1 MKQLSFL
8 CFTLFSFI
16 AYSQD
21 LITTKKGE
29 DIQTKVLEIN
39 TTEVKYKKADNLEG
53 PIYTIL
59 KSDILIIRYAN
70 GTKDIFNEE
79 KEIVSPKTEN
89 SKGNY
94 MSYRRNRY
102 FLVGENISKDKMIY
116 LLQEDKEAYS
126 YYQRTNRLKIG
137 SDICAVAS
145 IIFGTTSIIISL
157 NNISKIREGKGTQ
170 SNGLTARA
178 TLIAGVA
185 CLIPA
190 IILSSASNRNK
201 RRAFETYNRN
211 QERKVTL
218 APIIGR
224 NSMGVTI
231 KF

>member
-70 GTKDIFNEE
+70 GTKDVFNEE
-79 KEIVSPKTEN
+79 KEVISTKTEN

-94 MSYRRNRY
+94 MTYERNRY
-102 FLVGENISKDKMIY
+102 FLVGENISKDKMIS

-126 YYQRTNRLKIG
+126 YYQRL
-137 SDICAVAS
+137 
-145 IIFGTTSIIISL
+145 
-157 NNISKIREGKGTQ
+157 
-170 SNGLTARA
+170 
-178 TLIAGVA
+178 
-185 CLIPA
+185 
-190 IILSSASNRNK
+190 
-201 RRAFETYNRN
+201 
-211 QERKVTL
+211 
-218 APIIGR
+218 
-224 NSMGVTI
+224 
-231 KF
+231 

>member
-79 KEIVSPKTEN
+79 KEIVD
-89 SKGNY
+89 G
-94 MSYRRNRY
+94 
-102 FLVGENISKDKMIY
+102 
-116 LLQEDKEAYS
+116 
-126 YYQRTNRLKIG
+126 
-137 SDICAVAS
+137 
-145 IIFGTTSIIISL
+145 
-157 NNISKIREGKGTQ
+157 
-170 SNGLTARA
+170 
-178 TLIAGVA
+178 
-185 CLIPA
+185 
-190 IILSSASNRNK
+190 
-201 RRAFETYNRN
+201 
-211 QERKVTL
+211 
-218 APIIGR
+218 
-224 NSMGVTI
+224 
-231 KF
+231 